1 MGRLSGYVR
10 DGVTHPAETPKLREA
25 VALFLET
32 RSDADAAAF
41 LNKQGVT
48 TPRGNEWRREVFHRW
63 SVNPKIA
70 GLDKAGEP
78 IEGWG
83 QRVLEPEV
91 FRRVQET
98 HAERDEQRAKPRDAY
113 EYLLTGGCA
122 VCGECSTAM
131 IGSRAHADAPP
142 SYKCDGCGKTRI
154 NADRLEDTVAEYVL
168 AELLKPGARERLEA
182 LLRDIEAEVGRLRE
196 HIAGGDERFAG
207 LKDLYKRGLMV
218 ETAFVEAKKATEKD
232 LRDTRVRLKHLELMT
247 DLPVGDVHDL
257 VAWWRTASRDAKR
270 GLVLLEI
277 VHVRVSRRGEGGN
290 DPHARVTIDWREP
303 AAT

>member
-10 DGVTHPAETPKLREA
+10 DGVTHPEEAPKLRRATEI
-25 VALFLET
+25 FLET
-32 RSDADAAAF
+32 RSDAEAAAF

-63 SVNPKIA
+63 SANPKIA
-70 GLDKAGEP
+70 GLDKDGEP
-78 IEGWG
+78 IEDWG

-98 HAERDEQRAKPRDAY
+98 HTERDEQRAKPRDAY
-113 EYLLTGGCA
+113 EYLFTGGCA
-122 VCGECSTAM
+122 ECGECSTAM
-131 IGSRAHADAPP
+131 IGSRVHAEAPP

-182 LLRDIEAEVGRLRE
+182 LQQDIEAEIVRLE
-196 HIAGGDERFAG
+196 AHIAGGDERLAS

-232 LRDTRVRLKHLELMT
+232 LRDSRVRLKHLKLMT

-270 GLVLLEI
+270 GLALLEI
-277 VHVRVSRRGEGGN
+277 THVRVSPRSEGSN
-290 DPHARVTIDWREP
+290 DPHARVLIEWREP
-303 AAT
+303 AAA